1 MVMFGPM
8 QMFVFGFPGNDF
20 NGMIYPAF
28 EEAKEKGIIR
38 FVDYMLVSKDEDG
51 IIQEIEGT
59 DLGEAELID
68 LGAGYRCLDGIRRCR
83 RGGRQRGLERG
94 REGGHREWLRFHPG

>member
-28 EEAKEKGIIR
+28 DEAKE
-38 FVDYMLVSKDEDG
+38 
-51 IIQEIEGT
+51 EG
-59 DLGEAELID
+59 DNQVCGLHARLQG
-68 LGAGYRCLDGIRRCR
+68 R
-83 RGGRQRGLERG
+83 GRQSSKRSRAPTWER
-94 REGGHREWLRFHPG
+94 LS